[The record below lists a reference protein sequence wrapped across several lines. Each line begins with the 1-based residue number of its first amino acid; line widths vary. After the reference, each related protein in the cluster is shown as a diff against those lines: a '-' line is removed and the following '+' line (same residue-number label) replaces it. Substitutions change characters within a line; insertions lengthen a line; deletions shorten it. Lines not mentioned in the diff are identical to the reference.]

1 MFFKYFSNVSIED
14 DEEMV
19 SFDVNS
25 LNTNILI
32 IDEINI
38 IKDHVNNCDQYTTK
52 TTIQQQQFLELV
64 NLVLTTT

>member
-52 TTIQQQQFLELV
+52 TTIQQ
-64 NLVLTTT
+64 